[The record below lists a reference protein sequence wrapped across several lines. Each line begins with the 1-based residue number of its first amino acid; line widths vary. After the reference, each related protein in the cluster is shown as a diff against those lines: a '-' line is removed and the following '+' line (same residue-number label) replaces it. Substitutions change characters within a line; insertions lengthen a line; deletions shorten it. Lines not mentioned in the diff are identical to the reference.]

1 MNMVERA
8 IERFAPSGK
17 AGAKGF
23 DRLRT
28 KV

>member
-1 MNMVERA
+1 MVERA